1 MTANTDING
10 LRHLLHPNAIAR
22 IDEPGVSGKWHGIQA
37 YVRLFDKTTI
47 EAREA
52 VLEIALAID
61 AARAQTKET
70 THDN

>member
-1 MTANTDING
+1 MQPNTDING
-10 LRHLLHPNAIAR
+10 LKHLLNPDAIAR

-61 AARAQTKET
+61 AARAQSKG
-70 THDN
+70 THS